1 MGVRFLTPRPTTDSS
16 QPMPWNRKKDAPSNR
31 TDGQRAR
38 RTGPRLLVG
47 GLRALRLVGK
57 AAAWSLAVSVAVI
70 GAWIVGNQARARFS
84 EVATEQAAAPPSGR
98 WVNAGDV
105 DMFAQEWGSKEGPVI
120 VLVHGTGAW
129 SGTWFGTPAFL
140 AANGWHVVALD
151 LPPFGFTRIKVAAP
165 DYRRAAQ
172 ARRLLLAVH
181 AITDQPIVLL
191 GHSFGAGPSLEAA
204 LDEPASVRRLV
215 LVDPALGLGVR
226 GEMPACRS
234 TPARWPMDSPAARTA
249 IVRSTVTVPALTGA
263 LLERFVHRTEVV
275 TPDKLAQYRRPFVRQ
290 DFSARLGAWA
300 ARFANDDC
308 EGAAS
313 VDADAV
319 AAWSRQAS
327 LALIWGAED
336 AITPP
341 AQGVALGRLT
351 GTAPIFIP
359 GVGHIP
365 HIEDPAQFH
374 AALAAALAKTP

>member
-1 MGVRFLTPRPTTDSS
+1 
-16 QPMPWNRKKDAPSNR
+16 MPLNRKNPAPASGTEGQDAGR
-31 TDGQRAR
+31 I
-38 RTGPRLLVG
+38 GPRLPDG
-47 GLRALRLVGK
+47 GLRALRLVGTTFLG
-57 AAAWSLAVSVAVI
+57 ALAVVLAVI
-70 GAWIVGNQARARFS
+70 GAWIAGNQVRARFA

-105 DMFAQEWGSKEGPVI
+105 DMFAQEWGGKEGPVI

-140 AANGWHVVALD
+140 AASGWHVVALD

-181 AITDQPIVLL
+181 AITDRPVVLL
-191 GHSFGAGPSLEAA
+191 GHSFGAGPALEAA

-215 LVDPALGLGVR
+215 LVDPALGLGVH
-226 GEMPACRS
+226 GEMAACRS
-234 TPARWPMDSPAARTA
+234 APARWPMDSPVARTA

-319 AAWSRQAS
+319 AAWSRQSA

-351 GTAPIFIP
+351 GTTPVFIP

-365 HIEDPAQFH
+365 HIEDPARFH